1 MLEKEINKDVENL
14 EYKFNNSHKSSKKF
28 NFSIIMAIYNTEKFL
43 EEAIESVINQTIG
56 FKENVELILVDDGSE
71 DKSSEI
77 CLKYVNKFPEN
88 IKYFYQENQGQA
100 TARNNGMKVANAKYL
115 NFLDSD
121 DKLESNALE
130 LVYNFFKKNHRNVDI
145 VSIPIKFFDR
155 QSGDHILNYK
165 YKTTRVVDLIKEPNY
180 IQLSAS
186 ASFFKKDSIK
196 DFIFDPDLIVSEDAI
211 FLNKILLKKKKLGVV
226 SNTCYFYRKRFT
238 FDSTV
243 DSSIKDKDYYLQR
256 SQIFFKE
263 LFEYCKEKY
272 GEIFDFIKYT
282 VMYDIQW
289 IFDIRNVEEILEKN
303 DLITLKKY
311 LHELLQEIDDEIIL
325 NQKYPDKNLK
335 YTILIFKHGNIDTE
349 VLEEE
354 HNVKKIVNE
363 TTIDELYYHRF
374 YIDAFEIHEN
384 KVSIL
389 GFLKSYFIYPEI
401 NIQAV
406 HFNQL
411 EFFEYWERFF
421 NENKI
426 LFFKRDFLN
435 NKGLLLHDALLNKI
449 DKNNENLKKLLEL
462 DSESEIKFY
471 DFFKENHEIENID
484 NFWEKNYIDT
494 IFKNSKFID
503 KEMYNSVYNEIYNK
517 FIEEKAN
524 IIDCKKIEYPYREKT
539 YLNLNYT
546 PNLNF
551 ELKINLNKKEDSIIK
566 IRVVFDSLKFYL
578 STVLTNKCKI
588 TNDSFYSWKD
598 DYLVKFKNNEFEIID
613 YSIISHLKLEES
625 NLQYLESK
633 KDSSLN
639 EVIRFRRHYY
649 YSFFKYIDRR
659 IWLFMDRIDKADD
672 NAEHLYRYAIE
683 QNDNIEKYFVLSKDS
698 KDFSRMQEIGNV
710 VIAGSEEHKLLSCFA
725 EKIISSQAD
734 DNVVNPFFG
743 KYEKYYNGLFS
754 AKIYFLQHGIIKEDI
769 SSWLHKYDKYLYL
782 IVTSAKAEYD
792 SFFGE
797 DTFYNYDKTVVQL
810 LGLPR
815 HDKLEK
821 LTDQKEIVIMPSWR
835 RSLHNISDLNFKKS
849 EFFKVYNNLLNDKK
863 LIDFLESKGYKLI
876 FKPHPNINKYL
887 HLFDKDESVI
897 YAETENN
904 SEENSYSYTNIFNH
918 SSLLITDY
926 SSTVFDFA
934 LLKKPIIYYH
944 YKDDYHFDI
953 EDSYFDYETMG
964 FGEIVKTHKDLVDL
978 IIDYVNKNCNMKE
991 KYMERVDTFFEFN
1004 DKNNCK
1010 RVYDFILNN

>member
-1 MLEKEINKDVENL
+1 
-14 EYKFNNSHKSSKKF
+14 
-28 NFSIIMAIYNTEKFL
+28 
-43 EEAIESVINQTIG
+43 
-56 FKENVELILVDDGSE
+56 
-71 DKSSEI
+71 
-77 CLKYVNKFPEN
+77 
-88 IKYFYQENQGQA
+88 
-100 TARNNGMKVANAKYL
+100 
-115 NFLDSD
+115 
-121 DKLESNALE
+121 
-130 LVYNFFKKNHRNVDI
+130 
-145 VSIPIKFFDR
+145 
-155 QSGDHILNYK
+155 
-165 YKTTRVVDLIKEPNY
+165 
-180 IQLSAS
+180 
-186 ASFFKKDSIK
+186 
-196 DFIFDPDLIVSEDAI
+196 
-211 FLNKILLKKKKLGVV
+211 
-226 SNTCYFYRKRFT
+226 
-238 FDSTV
+238 
-243 DSSIKDKDYYLQR
+243 
-256 SQIFFKE
+256 
-263 LFEYCKEKY
+263 
-272 GEIFDFIKYT
+272 
-282 VMYDIQW
+282 
-289 IFDIRNVEEILEKN
+289 
-303 DLITLKKY
+303 
-311 LHELLQEIDDEIIL
+311 
-325 NQKYPDKNLK
+325 
-335 YTILIFKHGNIDTE
+335 
-349 VLEEE
+349 
-354 HNVKKIVNE
+354 
-363 TTIDELYYHRF
+363 
-374 YIDAFEIHEN
+374 
-384 KVSIL
+384 
-389 GFLKSYFIYPEI
+389 
-401 NIQAV
+401 
-406 HFNQL
+406 
-411 EFFEYWERFF
+411 
-421 NENKI
+421 
-426 LFFKRDFLN
+426 
-435 NKGLLLHDALLNKI
+435 
-449 DKNNENLKKLLEL
+449 
-462 DSESEIKFY
+462 
-471 DFFKENHEIENID
+471 
-484 NFWEKNYIDT
+484 
-494 IFKNSKFID
+494 
-503 KEMYNSVYNEIYNK
+503 
-517 FIEEKAN
+517 
-524 IIDCKKIEYPYREKT
+524 
-539 YLNLNYT
+539 
-546 PNLNF
+546 
-551 ELKINLNKKEDSIIK
+551 
-566 IRVVFDSLKFYL
+566 
-578 STVLTNKCKI
+578 
-588 TNDSFYSWKD
+588 
-598 DYLVKFKNNEFEIID
+598 
-613 YSIISHLKLEES
+613 
-625 NLQYLESK
+625 
-633 KDSSLN
+633 
-639 EVIRFRRHYY
+639 
-649 YSFFKYIDRR
+649 
-659 IWLFMDRIDKADD
+659 MDRIDKADD